1 MMTRAPSS
9 SRRRLI
15 GVAGLA
21 VAVVGLAG
29 VGLAGACS
37 KKPSGAAAGGATAS
51 PAAAQHVDGTPHP
64 DAAIRA
70 WQGAGLGPEGF
81 AAITPVPYGASYCE
95 QGRVQTIDALVCEYH
110 DQDTLSRGKSQ
121 MLDQW
126 GKEGVNTGVAFQTKL
141 TLLGVLDR
149 GRRDPNGKVTSQVID
164 AFRKL

>member
-1 MMTRAPSS
+1 MRRASCS
-9 SRRRLI
+9 AGRRLT
-15 GVAGLA
+15 GVAVLA
-21 VAVVGLAG
+21 IGAVSV
-29 VGLAGACS
+29 AGACS
-37 KKPSGAAAGGATAS
+37 KKVSGGAAAPAGA
-51 PAAAQHVDGTPHP
+51 AAAQHVDGTPHP

-81 AAITPVPYGASYCE
+81 APVTPVPYGASYCE
-95 QGRVQTIDALVCEYH
+95 QGRVQTIDALVCEYR
-110 DQDTLSRGKSQ
+110 DQDTLSRGKGQ

>member
-1 MMTRAPSS
+1 METVMA
-9 SRRRLI
+9 RRSKR
-15 GVAGLA
+15 GLA
-21 VAVVGLAG
+21 VFAFAAVAAG
-29 VGLAGACS
+29 GLAGACS
-37 KKPSGAAAGGATAS
+37 KKESGAAAGGGPAPAG
-51 PAAAQHVDGTPHP
+51 PAAAQHVDGTPHA

-70 WQGAGLGPEGF
+70 WQGAGLTPEGF
-81 AAITPVPYGASYCE
+81 AAITPVPYGAAYCE

-110 DQDTLSRGKSQ
+110 DQDALGRGKAA
-121 MLDQW
+121 MLEQW